1 LVQFTATPLREQPLL
16 VSAPDIP
23 NVNMDWPTEIP
34 VIFSV
39 TNGVGVAGRTLLLSH
54 HAVGSC
60 PVHQWPPLI
69 HDTAC
74 CSACCCCRDTYNL
87 PCMKLLYGGAAYN
100 GGCICLHWT
109 MDPRNSTANGLAPL
123 CSPYLRP
130 CTENLFFLRKVYCE
144 SLTGPE
150 RNMFPCSS
158 SSSGRYGNRLSS
170 IEFQSRLCHGIIG
183 DE

>member
-1 LVQFTATPLREQPLL
+1 MASQSQ
-16 VSAPDIP
+16 
-23 NVNMDWPTEIP
+23 
-34 VIFSV
+34 
-39 TNGVGVAGRTLLLSH
+39 AGRCCSRIMLLGL
-54 HAVGSC
+54 VPFINGL
-60 PVHQWPPLI
+60 PPI

-87 PCMKLLYGGAAYN
+87 PCMKLLYGGAAYY
-100 GGCICLHWT
+100 GGSICLDWT

-158 SSSGRYGNRLSS
+158 SSSGRSSSSSGRYGNRLSS